1 MTRLNHFS
9 GRMVLCG
16 LPQLQDVPAV
26 LSCTDRKQN
35 VNIPPLPPR
44 SHGASG
50 GSPSRGQEGS
60 DALCVVCCLSVFD
73 LDRKV
78 VCQRPANGRAG
89 KSTCPKNRQRM
100 GRFKRLCSVRVGL
113 FCWFFFG
120 GGSFLGFMTL
130 YFIRYAPFN
139 SPLNLNPNTQD
150 EWAK

>member
-1 MTRLNHFS
+1 MTHLNHFS
-9 GRMVLCG
+9 GRIVLCW

-26 LSCTDRKQN
+26 LSCTDGKQN

-60 DALCVVCCLSVFD
+60 DALCVVCRLPVFD

-100 GRFKRLCSVRVGL
+100 GRFKRLCSVRVV
-113 FCWFFFG
+113 FFFG
-120 GGSFLGFMTL
+120 LGFMTL
-130 YFIRYAPFN
+130 YVISCAPFN
-139 SPLNLNPNTQD
+139 SPLNWNPNTQD